1 MNLSEKEKQEIIEL
15 IKQGKPLPK
24 EHIYKLTE
32 NEEDVHLFWNGKT
45 TDVTNVALP
54 FHSIEQ
60 IDEPRGDVQ
69 APMSLFSVDPSSKRQ
84 SGGWS
89 NKLVWGDNKLVLS
102 SLLNG
107 PMREEIEKAGGL
119 KLIYIDPPFAVGA
132 DFGYDISV
140 GDDSVTKRQSV
151 IEEIAYRDT
160 WGKGLSSYL
169 TMMYERLKLMHSLL
183 ADDGSIY
190 VHCDWRVNSTLR
202 IILEEIFGSDKQIN
216 EIIWKRSTAT
226 GLASK
231 RCGVLHD
238 TILWFGK
245 NNDYLFNMQY
255 HAYEDKYLDRA
266 RKDENGRMYIPIPT
280 GNPGFRPNLY
290 YEYKGFLPHSNGYK
304 WTREKME
311 ELDKQG
317 RLIFPEDKT
326 GRIQYKQYVD
336 EMEGIK
342 LQDIWADIP
351 AVNPV
356 ANERLDY
363 ATQKPEALLERIIKA
378 SSNEGDL
385 VADFFCGSGTTPAV
399 AEKLGRKWIACDL
412 GRFAIHTTRKRLIG
426 IQREL
431 KKQDKP
437 YRSFEILNL
446 GKYERQHFFN
456 IPPDLPEKEQDKLVE
471 RNRQDFI
478 SLILEAYSA
487 QPVEGFRVLHG
498 RKGNR
503 MVHVG
508 PLRVPVTKSLAQ
520 EIFYECV
527 ENDITNVDVLGFEF
541 EMGLV
546 PETAQEFYQD
556 RGVQMN
562 FKYIPTEVFD
572 ERAVKKGQVK
582 FYDAAYIEAKPKVEG
597 KKVTITLA
605 NFATSYTQDD
615 LAMVEEGLRKGKS
628 QVIIE
633 NGTIK
638 RVSKDEN
645 GICSPPEILTKSWK
659 DWIDYWAVDFDYGS
673 KREII
678 RIGKNGDAKEVW
690 TGNYIFENEWQ
701 SFRTKNGGLEFFAE
715 HTYKEPGKYR
725 IMVKVVDILHVDTS
739 LVLEVEVK

>member
-169 TMMYERLKLMHSLL
+169 TMMYERLRLMRDLL
-183 ADDGSIY
+183 SDDGSIY
-190 VHCDWRVNSTLR
+190 VHCDWRVNSALRLVLDEVFGSENYRNEIYCQRIRKNVQEYEKVRRLNVSLDSILLYGKTDLFKFYLPRLEGIKEDRWHSFDAPEFRNGMDYELFGQKPPQNRHWMWEEERAKEAIKQGNLRPNQRTGKPEYKVGSESQTIGTIWNDITAYSFNFNYATEKSEKLLNR
-202 IILEEIFGSDKQIN
+202 IILS
-216 EIIWKRSTAT
+216 
-226 GLASK
+226 
-231 RCGVLHD
+231 
-238 TILWFGK
+238 
-245 NNDYLFNMQY
+245 
-255 HAYEDKYLDRA
+255 
-266 RKDENGRMYIPIPT
+266 
-280 GNPGFRPNLY
+280 
-290 YEYKGFLPHSNGYK
+290 
-304 WTREKME
+304 
-311 ELDKQG
+311 
-317 RLIFPEDKT
+317 
-326 GRIQYKQYVD
+326 
-336 EMEGIK
+336 
-342 LQDIWADIP
+342 
-351 AVNPV
+351 
-356 ANERLDY
+356 
-363 ATQKPEALLERIIKA
+363 
-378 SSNEGDL
+378 SSNEDDL

-399 AEKLGRKWIACDL
+399 AEKLARKWIACDL

-456 IPPDLPEKEQDKLVE
+456 IPPDLPEEEQDKLVE
-471 RNRQDFI
+471 RNRQDFV

-487 QPVEGFRVLHG
+487 QPVEGFRILHG

-645 GICSPPEILTKSWK
+645 GICSPPEILTRSWK

-701 SFRTKNGGLEFFAE
+701 SFRTKNGELEFLSE

>member
-24 EHIYKLTE
+24 EYIYKLTE

-169 TMMYERLKLMHSLL
+169 TMMYERLKLMRDLL
-183 ADDGSIY
+183 SDDGSIY
-190 VHCDWRVNSTLR
+190 VHCDWRVNSALR
-202 IILEEIFGSDKQIN
+202 LVLDEIFGVDNFIN
-216 EIIWKRSTAT
+216 EIAWNKIKSVKAQTLGFGNVRDTIFFYKKGKPFFNQIRIPHKQEYLDT
-226 GLASK
+226 MYRYKEKDG
-231 RCGVLHD
+231 RIYRLHD
-238 TILWFGK
+238 FTQEGQGTPKRFGDDTLTPPVGK
-245 NNDYLFNMQY
+245 HWIWSQ
-255 HAYEDKYLDRA
+255 DKID
-266 RKDENGRMYIPIPT
+266 
-280 GNPGFRPNLY
+280 
-290 YEYKGFLPHSNGYK
+290 
-304 WTREKME
+304 
-311 ELDKQG
+311 
-317 RLIFPEDKT
+317 
-326 GRIQYKQYVD
+326 
-336 EMEGIK
+336 EGIK
-342 LQDIWADIP
+342 LGLIVFSKNGIPQVKRYLDNVQGEAVSDIWVDISP
-351 AVNPV
+351 IGSV
-356 ANERLDY
+356 ATERVDY
-363 ATQKPEALLERIIKA
+363 PTQKPEALLERIIKA

-426 IQREL
+426 VQREL

-456 IPPDLPEKEQDKLVE
+456 IPPDLPEEEQDKLVE
-471 RNRQDFI
+471 RNRQDFV

-487 QPVEGFRVLHG
+487 QPVEGFRALHG

-556 RGVQMN
+556 KGVQMN

-701 SFRTKNGGLEFFAE
+701 SFRTKNGELEFLSE

>member
-456 IPPDLPEKEQDKLVE
+456 IPPDLPEEEQDKLVE
-471 RNRQDFI
+471 RNRQDFV

-487 QPVEGFRVLHG
+487 QPVEGFRILHG

-701 SFRTKNGGLEFFAE
+701 SFRTKNGELEFLSE

>member
-169 TMMYERLKLMHSLL
+169 TMMYERLRLMRDLL
-183 ADDGSIY
+183 SDDGSIY
-190 VHCDWRVNSTLR
+190 VHCDWRVNSALRLVLDEVFGSENYRNEIYCQRIRKNVQEYEKVRRLNVSLDSILLYGKTDLFKFYLPRLEGIKEDRWHSFDAPEFRNGMDYELFGQKPPQNRHWMWEEERAKEAIKQGNLRPNQRTGKPEYKVGSESQTIGTIWNDITAYSFNFNYATEKSEKLLNR
-202 IILEEIFGSDKQIN
+202 IILS
-216 EIIWKRSTAT
+216 
-226 GLASK
+226 
-231 RCGVLHD
+231 
-238 TILWFGK
+238 
-245 NNDYLFNMQY
+245 
-255 HAYEDKYLDRA
+255 
-266 RKDENGRMYIPIPT
+266 
-280 GNPGFRPNLY
+280 
-290 YEYKGFLPHSNGYK
+290 
-304 WTREKME
+304 
-311 ELDKQG
+311 
-317 RLIFPEDKT
+317 
-326 GRIQYKQYVD
+326 
-336 EMEGIK
+336 
-342 LQDIWADIP
+342 
-351 AVNPV
+351 
-356 ANERLDY
+356 
-363 ATQKPEALLERIIKA
+363 
-378 SSNEGDL
+378 SSNEDDL

-399 AEKLGRKWIACDL
+399 AEKLARKWIACDL

-426 IQREL
+426 VQREL
-431 KKQDKP
+431 KKEDKP

-456 IPPDLPEKEQDKLVE
+456 IPSDLPEEEQDKLVE
-471 RNRQDFI
+471 RNRQDFV

-487 QPVEGFRVLHG
+487 QPVEGFRILHG

-701 SFRTKNGGLEFFAE
+701 SFRTKNGELEFLSE
-715 HTYKEPGKYR
+715 HTYKESGKYR

>member
-1 MNLSEKEKQEIIEL
+1 MKRYLDEKEGNYVGDLWPIED
-15 IKQGKPLPK
+15 IKPLSANSA
-24 EHIYKLTE
+24 E
-32 NEEDVHLFWNGKT
+32 
-45 TDVTNVALP
+45 
-54 FHSIEQ
+54 
-60 IDEPRGDVQ
+60 R
-69 APMSLFSVDPSSKRQ
+69 
-84 SGGWS
+84 
-89 NKLVWGDNKLVLS
+89 
-102 SLLNG
+102 
-107 PMREEIEKAGGL
+107 
-119 KLIYIDPPFAVGA
+119 
-132 DFGYDISV
+132 IS
-140 GDDSVTKRQSV
+140 
-151 IEEIAYRDT
+151 Y
-160 WGKGLSSYL
+160 
-169 TMMYERLKLMHSLL
+169 
-183 ADDGSIY
+183 
-190 VHCDWRVNSTLR
+190 
-202 IILEEIFGSDKQIN
+202 
-216 EIIWKRSTAT
+216 
-226 GLASK
+226 
-231 RCGVLHD
+231 
-238 TILWFGK
+238 
-245 NNDYLFNMQY
+245 
-255 HAYEDKYLDRA
+255 
-266 RKDENGRMYIPIPT
+266 P
-280 GNPGFRPNLY
+280 
-290 YEYKGFLPHSNGYK
+290 
-304 WTREKME
+304 
-311 ELDKQG
+311 
-317 RLIFPEDKT
+317 
-326 GRIQYKQYVD
+326 
-336 EMEGIK
+336 
-342 LQDIWADIP
+342 
-351 AVNPV
+351 
-356 ANERLDY
+356 
-363 ATQKPEALLERIIKA
+363 TQKPEALLERIIRA

-412 GRFAIHTTRKRLIG
+412 GRFAVHTTRKRLIG
-426 IQREL
+426 VQREL
-431 KKQDKP
+431 KKQDKS

-456 IPPDLPEKEQDKLVE
+456 IPSDLPEEEQDKLVE
-471 RNRQDFI
+471 RNRQDFV

-508 PLRVPVTKSLAQ
+508 PLKVPVTKSLAQ
-520 EIFYECV
+520 EIFYECI
-527 ENDITNVDVLGFEF
+527 ENDVTNVDVLGFEF

-556 RGVQMN
+556 KGVQMN

>member
-169 TMMYERLKLMHSLL
+169 TMMYERLRLMRDLL
-183 ADDGSIY
+183 SDDGSIY
-190 VHCDWRVNSTLR
+190 VHCDWRVNSALRLVLDEVFGSENYRNEIYCQRIRKNVQEYEKVRRLNVSLDSILLYGKTDLFKFYLPRLEGIKEDRWHSFDAPEFRNGMDYELFGQKPPQNRHWMWEEERAKEAIKQGNLRPNQRTGKPEYKVGSESQTIGTIWNDITAYSFNFNYATEKSEKLLNR
-202 IILEEIFGSDKQIN
+202 IILS
-216 EIIWKRSTAT
+216 
-226 GLASK
+226 
-231 RCGVLHD
+231 
-238 TILWFGK
+238 
-245 NNDYLFNMQY
+245 
-255 HAYEDKYLDRA
+255 
-266 RKDENGRMYIPIPT
+266 
-280 GNPGFRPNLY
+280 
-290 YEYKGFLPHSNGYK
+290 
-304 WTREKME
+304 
-311 ELDKQG
+311 
-317 RLIFPEDKT
+317 
-326 GRIQYKQYVD
+326 
-336 EMEGIK
+336 
-342 LQDIWADIP
+342 
-351 AVNPV
+351 
-356 ANERLDY
+356 
-363 ATQKPEALLERIIKA
+363 
-378 SSNEGDL
+378 SSNEDDL

-399 AEKLGRKWIACDL
+399 AEKLARKWIACDL

-426 IQREL
+426 VQREL

-456 IPPDLPEKEQDKLVE
+456 IPSDLPEEEQDKLVE
-471 RNRQDFI
+471 RNRQDFV

-487 QPVEGFRVLHG
+487 QPVEGFRILHG

-701 SFRTKNGGLEFFAE
+701 SFRTKNGELEFLSE
-715 HTYKEPGKYR
+715 HTYKESGKYR

>member
-1 MNLSEKEKQEIIEL
+1 
-15 IKQGKPLPK
+15 
-24 EHIYKLTE
+24 
-32 NEEDVHLFWNGKT
+32 
-45 TDVTNVALP
+45 
-54 FHSIEQ
+54 
-60 IDEPRGDVQ
+60 
-69 APMSLFSVDPSSKRQ
+69 
-84 SGGWS
+84 
-89 NKLVWGDNKLVLS
+89 
-102 SLLNG
+102 
-107 PMREEIEKAGGL
+107 
-119 KLIYIDPPFAVGA
+119 
-132 DFGYDISV
+132 
-140 GDDSVTKRQSV
+140 
-151 IEEIAYRDT
+151 
-160 WGKGLSSYL
+160 
-169 TMMYERLKLMHSLL
+169 
-183 ADDGSIY
+183 
-190 VHCDWRVNSTLR
+190 
-202 IILEEIFGSDKQIN
+202 
-216 EIIWKRSTAT
+216 
-226 GLASK
+226 
-231 RCGVLHD
+231 
-238 TILWFGK
+238 
-245 NNDYLFNMQY
+245 
-255 HAYEDKYLDRA
+255 
-266 RKDENGRMYIPIPT
+266 
-280 GNPGFRPNLY
+280 
-290 YEYKGFLPHSNGYK
+290 
-304 WTREKME
+304 
-311 ELDKQG
+311 
-317 RLIFPEDKT
+317 
-326 GRIQYKQYVD
+326 
-336 EMEGIK
+336 
-342 LQDIWADIP
+342 
-351 AVNPV
+351 
-356 ANERLDY
+356 
-363 ATQKPEALLERIIKA
+363 
-378 SSNEGDL
+378 
-385 VADFFCGSGTTPAV
+385 
-399 AEKLGRKWIACDL
+399 KWIACDL

-426 IQREL
+426 VQREL

-456 IPPDLPEKEQDKLVE
+456 IPSDLPEEEQDKLVE
-471 RNRQDFI
+471 RNRQDFV

-487 QPVEGFRVLHG
+487 QPVEGFRILHG

-701 SFRTKNGGLEFFAE
+701 SFRTKNGELEFLSE

>member
-24 EHIYKLTE
+24 EYIYKLTE
-32 NEEDVHLFWNGKT
+32 NEEDVHLFWNSKT

-132 DFGYDISV
+132 DFGYDISI
-140 GDDSVTKRQSV
+140 GDDSVTKKQSV

-169 TMMYERLKLMHSLL
+169 TMMYERLRLMRDLL
-183 ADDGSIY
+183 SDDGSIY
-190 VHCDWRVNSTLR
+190 VHCDWRVNSVLR
-202 IILEEIFGSDKQIN
+202 LILDEIFGGSQIRN
-216 EIIWKRSTAT
+216 EIAWCYGGGSAPKNYYHKKWDSLFWYSKSNNWIFNKQYRPYTEGTIERGLTQVKGDRYELNQEGAT
-226 GLASK
+226 LDDWWTGK
-231 RCGVLHD
+231 DVQK
-238 TILWFGK
+238 ILSPT
-245 NNDYLFNMQY
+245 
-255 HAYEDKYLDRA
+255 AYENLKY
-266 RKDENGRMYIPIPT
+266 P
-280 GNPGFRPNLY
+280 
-290 YEYKGFLPHSNGYK
+290 
-304 WTREKME
+304 
-311 ELDKQG
+311 
-317 RLIFPEDKT
+317 
-326 GRIQYKQYVD
+326 
-336 EMEGIK
+336 
-342 LQDIWADIP
+342 
-351 AVNPV
+351 
-356 ANERLDY
+356 
-363 ATQKPEALLERIIKA
+363 TQKPENLIKRILLGHT
-378 SSNEGDL
+378 NEGDL

-426 IQREL
+426 VQREL

-456 IPPDLPEKEQDKLVE
+456 IPPDLPEEEQDKLVE
-471 RNRQDFI
+471 RNRQDFV

-556 RGVQMN
+556 KGVQMN

-605 NFATSYTQDD
+605 NFANSYTQDD

-701 SFRTKNGGLEFFAE
+701 SFRTKNGELEFLSE